1 MEQEIF
7 LTSKNKMEKAVE
19 HYNQE
24 VSFIRTG
31 RASTQILN
39 PVKVDYYGVPT
50 PLNNVANITIPE
62 AQLISIQPFDPSTI
76 ELIEKAIVE
85 SDIGL
90 TPSNDGNI
98 IRLNIPSLTDERRKE
113 LVRQVHKIIE
123 DGKIAVRN
131 IRRDAIHKV
140 HDYGKEENISEDE
153 IKGRETELQTITDS
167 HIKEL
172 ETQQH
177 NKEKDLMKV

>member
-7 LTSKNKMEKAVE
+7 SEAKNKMQKALE
-19 HYNQE
+19 HYKHE

-76 ELIEKAIVE
+76 ELIEKAIIE

-90 TPSNDGNI
+90 NPSNDGNI
-98 IRLNIPSLTDERRKE
+98 IRLNIPSLTEERRKE
-113 LVRQVHKIIE
+113 LVKQVHKIIE
-123 DGKIAVRN
+123 DGKIAIRN
-131 IRRDAIHKV
+131 IRRDANEQLKKLEKS
-140 HDYGKEENISEDE
+140 HDLSEDNLKRELGNIQELTDTNISSLDE
-153 IKGRETELQTITDS
+153 VQKSKEQELLI
-167 HIKEL
+167 
-172 ETQQH
+172 
-177 NKEKDLMKV
+177 

>member
-1 MEQEIF
+1 MEQGIF
-7 LTSKNKMEKAVE
+7 SEAKNKMEKALE
-19 HYNQE
+19 HYKHE

-76 ELIEKAIVE
+76 ELIEKAIIE

-90 TPSNDGNI
+90 NPSNDGNI
-98 IRLNIPSLTDERRKE
+98 IRLNIPSLTEERRKE
-113 LVRQVHKIIE
+113 LVKQVHKIIE
-123 DGKIAVRN
+123 DGKIAIRN
-131 IRRDAIHKV
+131 IRRDANEQLKKLEKS
-140 HDYGKEENISEDE
+140 HDLSEDNLKRELGNIQELTDTNISSLDE
-153 IKGRETELQTITDS
+153 VQKS
-167 HIKEL
+167 KEQ
-172 ETQQH
+172 E
-177 NKEKDLMKV
+177 

>member
-7 LTSKNKMEKAVE
+7 STSKIKMEKAIE

-24 VSFIRTG
+24 VSYIRTG

-62 AQLISIQPFDPSTI
+62 AQLISIQPFDPSSI
-76 ELIEKAIVE
+76 EMIERAIVE

-98 IRLNIPSLTDERRKE
+98 IRLNIPSLTEDSRK
-113 LVRQVHKIIE
+113 
-123 DGKIAVRN
+123 D
-131 IRRDAIHKV
+131 
-140 HDYGKEENISEDE
+140 
-153 IKGRETELQTITDS
+153 
-167 HIKEL
+167 
-172 ETQQH
+172 
-177 NKEKDLMKV
+177 

>member
-7 LTSKNKMEKAVE
+7 SEAKNKMEKAFE
-19 HYNQE
+19 HYKHE

-76 ELIEKAIVE
+76 ELIEKAIIE

-90 TPSNDGNI
+90 NPSNDGNI
-98 IRLNIPSLTDERRKE
+98 IRLNIPSLTEERRKE
-113 LVRQVHKIIE
+113 LVKQVHKIIE

-131 IRRDAIHKV
+131 IRRDANEQLKKLEKSH
-140 HDYGKEENISEDE
+140 ELSEDNL
-153 IKGRETELQTITDS
+153 KRELGNIQELTDTYINS
-167 HIKEL
+167 LDEVQKSKEQEL
-172 ETQQH
+172 
-177 NKEKDLMKV
+177 LI